1 MGNKYNF
8 NSIQNCVDTLSFGH
22 QPLQWI
28 NKEEISIEQQNKRFS
43 EENPLNAIKRIL
55 LCFMSLCFA
64 EGNLIKSFFTR
75 RSKSNKAGEKNS
87 YRNMEP
93 GFKLRNNHYFTIP
106 GHQFI
111 LHVVYSPSRHIA
123 FTYCFVIAH
132 IVQKKKN
139 YIKQFLLSRFCLSM
153 VVVGI
158 TRKLKCPSVTQCQ
171 SISCLQQ
178 SHATPSLNL
187 SPGIPGACSFY
198 VEYREINLIFT
209 WDWCALLT
217 RPELINYMSNFEVSI
232 QSQPS
237 LEHYHFPKESGN
249 NRRPGFSLCQ
259 LLYNYH
265 TSLVSTNLHF
275 IFTSIIRVQSLYSSM
290 HVLLMIFRDFF
301 IRIENF
307 PAENNLIK

>member
-1 MGNKYNF
+1 M
-8 NSIQNCVDTLSFGH
+8 
-22 QPLQWI
+22 

-43 EENPLNAIKRIL
+43 EENPLDAIKRIL

-64 EGNLIKSFFTR
+64 EENLIKSFFTR

-87 YRNMEP
+87 HRNMEP
-93 GFKLRNNHYFTIP
+93 GFKLRNNHYLQYP
-106 GHQFI
+106 GTSLFSMWYIVHRI
-111 LHVVYSPSRHIA
+111 HVL
-123 FTYCFVIAH
+123 FCYCLRISFR
-132 IVQKKKN
+132 KKLI
-139 YIKQFLLSRFCLSM
+139 YIKLFLLSRFYLSM

-158 TRKLKCPSVTQCQ
+158 IRKLKCPSVTQCQ
-171 SISCLQQ
+171 SKSCLQQ

-187 SPGIPGACSFY
+187 SPGIPDSCSFY

-237 LEHYHFPKESGN
+237 LEHDHFPKEYGN
-249 NRRPGFSLCQ
+249 NRRLGFSLRQ

-290 HVLLMIFRDFF
+290 HVLLMIFRAFF

-307 PAENNLIK
+307 PAENNSYMKIFDFCRTAS